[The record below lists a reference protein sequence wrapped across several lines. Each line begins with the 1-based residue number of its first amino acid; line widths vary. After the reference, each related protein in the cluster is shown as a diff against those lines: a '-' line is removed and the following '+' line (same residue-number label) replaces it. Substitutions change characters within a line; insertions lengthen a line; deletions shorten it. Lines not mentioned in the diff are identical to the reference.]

1 MVHVRHSRLHWE
13 FRCVVDSEGE
23 NTSSN
28 ILASSRAPQTKAIS
42 DSQSTEDD
50 LASTGTRTPPW
61 RSPGNTTYVS
71 KERSRLPSSQEE
83 NSSLRSPVARQ
94 PLASPTTSSPLFLET
109 PPGAVAHFST
119 RTKTLASRPRQAR
132 QLAAAPY
139 APGDRGFQGRSCHL
153 PEQIDAYGDGGS
165 TTLRPSTS
173 QPQGTFVIARWPCRV
188 AHLRKTFNPLASVLP
203 YVPHFGWCD
212 CSAPCRCG
220 NGLLESD
227 KVLLG
232 CNLQTAELAVVAS
245 EDIEAG
251 VVLGQYLGELE
262 HVSVSRNLRPRNSG
276 PVAEFLEVANG
287 RRTTVVVAT
296 TQAIRR
302 GEEVTVDYGDTLWFV
317 CRCQRED
324 CRHREIQ
331 DHPDP

>member
-173 QPQGTFVIARWPCRV
+173 QPQGTF
-188 AHLRKTFNPLASVLP
+188 
-203 YVPHFGWCD
+203 
-212 CSAPCRCG
+212 CG